1 MSGRSLSRFCSAP
14 HKVLI
19 CFDQRKNDAAGL
31 VFFFTNSYTP
41 RTLRACCSQSKFR
54 IYVKVSR
61 VHYFC
66 LYNLYKDS
74 CPLIGWI
81 AFIILTIYRIGWQ
94 YTNNEC
100 LWVQW
105 YKYFHEV
112 KDEMFHSTRRRR
124 VEWNI
129 SSFTEWKYL
138 FHCTNEKTFIIC
150 FI

>member
-1 MSGRSLSRFCSAP
+1 MVSSAMGLKLGIFGFLSTTDAKTKAKQKRPRSSHPVYLYAQNAVDAGDIRTWRTTLKLTTGKTQRHPIWAPCWNQDGAGSGVS
-14 HKVLI
+14 HVYI
-19 CFDQRKNDAAGL
+19 C
-31 VFFFTNSYTP
+31 
-41 RTLRACCSQSKFR
+41 
-54 IYVKVSR
+54 
-61 VHYFC
+61 
-66 LYNLYKDS
+66 
-74 CPLIGWI
+74 W
-81 AFIILTIYRIGWQ
+81 

-112 KDEMFHSTRRRR
+112 KDEMFHSTRRSR

-129 SSFTEWKYL
+129 SSFTKWKYL